1 MQLEIRVEQRG
12 APDQWGIEAPYI
24 AALSCMGF
32 GHLGSWNI
40 WLFFLMF
47 LTPVPACPQLLE
59 VNKQWDQHFRSMKH
73 QYEQKVMEFL
83 GAELRMARGGGMRS
97 S

>member
-1 MQLEIRVEQRG
+1 
-12 APDQWGIEAPYI
+12 
-24 AALSCMGF
+24 MGF